1 MNKNGK
7 GRGVVIQTLIA
18 MPILTVLLSL
28 AAAAM
33 IRSELLPESTLQI
46 SACAVA
52 AIVSFLLCL
61 YCALRMSQKKFIWG
75 MLIAAI
81 YCCMMLLGNLLFFGV
96 GYGNILSV
104 VLTIITAG
112 ILGSLL
118 GAAKPRKY
126 A

>member
-7 GRGVVIQTLIA
+7 GRGVVLQAIIA

-28 AAAAM
+28 AVAAM
-33 IRSELLPESTLQI
+33 IRSELLPESYLQI
-46 SACAVA
+46 CACAVV
-52 AIVSFLLCL
+52 AIVSFLVCL

-75 MLIAAI
+75 LLIAAT
-81 YCCMMLLGNLLFFGV
+81 YCCILLLGNLLFFGV

-112 ILGSLL
+112 TMGSLL
-118 GAAKPRKY
+118 GATKPRKY